1 MCGGKPFGDNC
12 TRCESSW
19 WKFYGMSI
27 ILPNSADSNPI
38 HRRNV
43 WIQFNIVLYLKQLKY
58 LKTLKLLRFWFFITS
73 FSTLLLKDSI
83 HTFDPPLNCTNLGW
97 QASLLLGHFLLGPWR
112 LSGCKPPSFRPIRS
126 IILFRPISQDV
137 AAHSIMKKGASWN
150 YNK

>member
-1 MCGGKPFGDNC
+1 MLMNLCVEANLLAITVLGVNRVD
-12 TRCESSW
+12 E
-19 WKFYGMSI
+19 
-27 ILPNSADSNPI
+27 NSMGWVVYYLI
-38 HRRNV
+38 VLIRT
-43 WIQFNIVLYLKQLKY
+43 IVLYLKQFKY

-73 FSTLLLKDSI
+73 FSTLWILESSQLKDSI

-150 YNK
+150 ST